1 MSWNYPAGMSR
12 ADLIHVGAIYD
23 PDEPPTWFEEL
34 VNDDWINDTD
44 FLWNEYRSYI
54 EAIDHYISVESAVEW
69 LNEYHPEAMNE
80 DCREVAA

>member
-1 MSWNYPAGMSR
+1 MSCNYPAGMSR

-44 FLWNEYRSYI
+44 FLWNEYRDYI
-54 EAIDHYISVESAVEW
+54 AAIDHYISVESAVEW
-69 LNEYHPEAMNE
+69 LNEYYPTAINE
-80 DCREVAA
+80 DSRTAA

>member
-1 MSWNYPAGMSR
+1 MSNYPAGMSR

-44 FLWNEYRSYI
+44 FLWNEYRDYI
-54 EAIDHYISVESAVEW
+54 AAIDHYISVESAIEW
-69 LNEYHPEAMNE
+69 LNEYYPNAINE
-80 DCREVAA
+80 DSREAA